1 MPYIRGSG
9 YGDLY
14 VQLNTEVPISLNK
27 EQKELLEKFRQIE
40 NEKSNPSIKKFFDKA
55 KNFWKNWKMGFEQ
68 IVPAIAL
75 IAVLILVL
83 PNFLRSNSEKKQLF
97 KNLSIWGIIVLVVV
111 ILSYLIFTWVKLN

>member
-1 MPYIRGSG
+1 
-9 YGDLY
+9 
-14 VQLNTEVPISLNK
+14 
-27 EQKELLEKFRQIE
+27 
-40 NEKSNPSIKKFFDKA
+40 
-55 KNFWKNWKMGFEQ
+55 MGLEQ

-111 ILSYLIFTWVKLN
+111 IISYLIFAWIKLN